1 MPGTR
6 RLVCCLLAMS
16 LATAGAAYAKAPKR
30 SYATPAATAPAA
42 SAAQPALPPATI
54 TEPVAV
60 TKPAPPAATTPPG
73 ASTTAPA
80 ATTATVP
87 VADPN
92 LTLVSGMA
100 SAGAPRIA
108 LEIMDRDQP
117 DAAQDLVGWM
127 AWERERIY
135 IYQTARA
142 WKEVIERAG
151 KMPAEATPD
160 FHRWESMQAADAW
173 LHLGDGAKALSLV
186 QPLVWDGAS
195 PPDPAT
201 LVQLR
206 QLIIRSYTV
215 IGKLDDAQA
224 AVIRY
229 RADYPKDAGDWP
241 LLEAR
246 LYLRLKQP
254 QSALEVLQDVKGDE
268 AEMLSLLASLRAGK
282 TAPGDALGQA
292 VHIGSDSK
300 APVQKAVRAWL
311 IAAEAGDMLKNP
323 VARIQALQDALGLQA
338 TLIEQDE
345 VFTLSPDML
354 WEAYEHYGEDL
365 GNDLQLVVGDDQ
377 GWFVAASN
385 AYDSKPVDALALMTV
400 VAYDVQGSTNAAGG
414 MEPEA
419 AKAEHMRQGEVAHG
433 EFAALIQKQR
443 YGDAVLRHLY
453 LDSKRFKGPKTIPAT
468 VRYILVDDVMELP
481 DIPLASQLMQGLETP
496 PPTEPGEKPGDPAV
510 ADAAWQLK
518 RAHVFILGGD
528 PEQGIAELR
537 RLIEESAGDAQGRA
551 SAAGDRMSGAA
562 VISSDD
568 LLQEIFDLQTLHRDK
583 EAIPLFEAL
592 LKTDLKPEQR
602 RQMLYWT
609 ADSYKAVGDHA
620 KAAELYL
627 RSAMQPGP
635 FTMDPWAQTARYQ
648 AAQMLAQAGYLDDA
662 RNLYTGLLSATN
674 DPAQQAVLNH
684 DLQQLLLMTNK
695 PGGDLH

>member
-1 MPGTR
+1 MLGTR
-6 RLVCCLLAMS
+6 RLVFCALFAALAVS
-16 LATAGAAYAKAPKR
+16 GAAHAKTPKR
-30 SYATPAATAPAA
+30 SKPAAAATAAAPAA
-42 SAAQPALPPATI
+42 ASKPAPA
-54 TEPVAV
+54 PVAA
-60 TKPAPPAATTPPG
+60 TKPAPAPATT
-73 ASTTAPA
+73 AAPA
-80 ATTATVP
+80 AVTAVVP
-87 VADPN
+87 AADPN
-92 LTLVSGMA
+92 LTMVSGMA

-117 DAAQDLVGWM
+117 EASQDLVGWM

-135 IYQTARA
+135 IYQTAHA
-142 WKEVIERAG
+142 WKAVIQRTA
-151 KMPAEATPD
+151 KSPKEATTE
-160 FHRWESMQAADAW
+160 FHRWEAMQAADAW
-173 LHLGDGAKALSLV
+173 LHLGDGDKALALV
-186 QPLVWDGAS
+186 QPLVWDAAS
-195 PPDPAT
+195 PPDAAT
-201 LVQLR
+201 LSQLR

-215 IGKLDDAQA
+215 SGRLDDAQT

-229 RADYPKDAGDWP
+229 RQDYPKDAGDWP

-246 LYLRLKQP
+246 LYLRLDQP
-254 QSALEVLQDVKGDE
+254 QSALDVLQDVKGDE

-282 TAPGDALGQA
+282 TEPGDALTQA

-300 APVQKAVRAWL
+300 VPVQKAVRAWL
-311 IAAEAGDMLKNP
+311 IAAEAGDMLQNP
-323 VARIQALQDALGLQA
+323 VARIQALQNAIGMQA

-345 VFTLSPDML
+345 VFPLNADML
-354 WEAYEHYGEDL
+354 WDAYESYGEDL

-385 AYDSKPVDALALMTV
+385 EYDSKPVDAAALFTV
-400 VAYDVQGSTNAAGG
+400 VAFQAGD
-414 MEPEA
+414 P
-419 AKAEHMRQGEVAHG
+419 KQGEVAHG

-453 LDSKRFKGPKTIPAT
+453 LDSTRFKGPKTIPAP
-468 VRYILVDDVMELP
+468 VRYVLVDDVLALP
-481 DIPLASQLMQGLETP
+481 DIPLASQLMQGLDAP
-496 PPTEPGEKPGDPAV
+496 PPTEPGEKPQDPAV

-528 PEQGIAELR
+528 PEQGIAALKK
-537 RLIEESAGDAQGRA
+537 LIDSKAPVDGD
-551 SAAGDRMSGAA
+551 D
-562 VISSDD
+562 V
-568 LLQEIFDLQTLHRDK
+568 LQEIFDLQTLHRDK
-583 EAIPLFEAL
+583 EAIPLFEEL

-609 ADSYKAVGDHA
+609 ADSYKATGDYA

-627 RSAMQPGP
+627 RSAMLPGP

-662 RNLYTGLLSATN
+662 RNLYNGLLSATN

-695 PGGDLH
+695 PGSELH

>member
-1 MPGTR
+1 MGIAR
-6 RLVCCLLAMS
+6 IACCCLLAIWAS
-16 LATAGAAYAKAPKR
+16 NAFAAKPKTTR
-30 SYATPAATAPAA
+30 KLHAVPAATAPAA
-42 SAAQPALPPATI
+42 SAAQPAPPPATI

-60 TKPAPPAATTPPG
+60 TKPAPPATIAPPVATI
-73 ASTTAPA
+73 TAPA
-80 ATTATVP
+80 AATVAVP
-87 VADPN
+87 AADPN

-142 WKEVIERAG
+142 WKAVIERAG

-186 QPLVWDGAS
+186 QPLVWDAKS

-201 LVQLR
+201 LAQLR

-215 IGKLDDAQA
+215 SGKLDDAQA

-229 RADYPKDAGDWP
+229 REDYPKDTGAWP

-246 LYLRLKQP
+246 LYLRFGQP
-254 QSALEVLQDVKGDE
+254 QSALDALQDVKGDE
-268 AEMLSLLASLRAGK
+268 AEMLSLLAALRSGQ
-282 TAPGDALGQA
+282 TAPGDVLGQA
-292 VHIGSDSK
+292 VHIGSDSQ
-300 APVQKAVRAWL
+300 ATVQKQVRAWL
-311 IAAEAGDMLKNP
+311 IAAEAADMLKNP
-323 VARIQALQDALGLQA
+323 VARIQALQDALGLQP

-345 VFTLSPDML
+345 VFSLTPDML
-354 WEAYEHYGEDL
+354 WDAYESYGEDL
-365 GNDLQLVVGDDQ
+365 GNQLQLVVGDDQ
-377 GWFVAASN
+377 AWFVAASN
-385 AYDSKPVDALALMTV
+385 AYDSKPVDALALMAV

-419 AKAEHMRQGEVAHG
+419 AKAEHMRQGDVAHG
-433 EFAALIQKQR
+433 QFAALIQKQR
-443 YGDAVLRHLY
+443 HGDAVLRHLY
-453 LDSKRFKGPKTIPAT
+453 LDSKRFKGSKTIPAT
-468 VRYILVDDVMELP
+468 VRYILVDDVMEQP
-481 DIPLASQLMQGLETP
+481 DIPLASQLMQGLDTP

-528 PEQGIAELR
+528 PEQGIASLKK
-537 RLIEESAGDAQGRA
+537 LIDGKAPIDGDG
-551 SAAGDRMSGAA
+551 
-562 VISSDD
+562 V
-568 LLQEIFDLQTLHRDK
+568 LQELFALQTLHRDK

-609 ADSYKAVGDHA
+609 ADSYKAIGDYA

-627 RSAMQPGP
+627 RSAMLPGP

-662 RNLYTGLLSATN
+662 RKLYDGLLSATN

-695 PGGDLH
+695 PGTELR

>member
-1 MPGTR
+1 MPVSFLGVIVSGTR
-6 RLVCCLLAMS
+6 RLACFLLCAF
-16 LATAGAAYAKAPKR
+16 LASGAFAAQSKTSKKSKPAAASTVAAPAAASKPAAAPVTAAAPVAATIAAP
-30 SYATPAATAPAA
+30 AAATAVVPA
-42 SAAQPALPPATI
+42 S
-54 TEPVAV
+54 
-60 TKPAPPAATTPPG
+60 
-73 ASTTAPA
+73 
-80 ATTATVP
+80 
-87 VADPN
+87 DPN
-92 LTLVSGMA
+92 LTMVSGMA

-108 LEIMDRDQP
+108 LEIMDRDQSDP
-117 DAAQDLVGWM
+117 AKDIVGWM

-142 WKEVIERAG
+142 WKAVIDRTA
-151 KMPAEATPD
+151 KSPKEATPD
-160 FHRWESMQAADAW
+160 FHRWEAMQAADAW
-173 LHLGDGAKALSLV
+173 LHIGDGTKALALV
-186 QPLVWDGAS
+186 QPLVWDTAS
-195 PPDPAT
+195 PPDAAT
-201 LVQLR
+201 LAQLR
-206 QLIIRSYTV
+206 QLIIKSYTV
-215 IGKLDDAQA
+215 SGKLDDAQT

-229 RADYPKDAGDWP
+229 RQDYPKDTGDWP

-246 LYLRLKQP
+246 LYLRLNQP
-254 QSALEVLQDVKGDE
+254 QSALDALQDVKGDE

-282 TAPGDALGQA
+282 TAPGDALTQA

-300 APVQKAVRAWL
+300 ASVQKEVRAWL
-311 IAAEAGDMLKNP
+311 IAAEAADMLQNP
-323 VARIQALQDALGLQA
+323 VARIQALQDALGLQP
-338 TLIEQDE
+338 TLIEQDD
-345 VFTLSPDML
+345 VFTLTPDML
-354 WEAYEHYGEDL
+354 WDAYEHYGEDL
-365 GNDLQLVVGDDQ
+365 GNQLQLVVGDDQ

-385 AYDSKPVDALALMTV
+385 EYDSKPVDAAALFTV
-400 VAYDVQGSTNAAGG
+400 VAFQAGD
-414 MEPEA
+414 P
-419 AKAEHMRQGEVAHG
+419 KQGEVAHG

-443 YGDAVLRHLY
+443 FGDAVLRHLY
-453 LDSKRFKGPKTIPAT
+453 LDSTRFKGPKTIPAP
-468 VRYILVDDVMELP
+468 VRYILVDDVLALP
-481 DIPLASQLMQGLETP
+481 DIPLASQLMQGLDAP
-496 PPTEPGEKPGDPAV
+496 PPTEPGEKPADPAV

-528 PEQGIAELR
+528 PEQGIDALKK
-537 RLIEESAGDAQGRA
+537 LIESSAGDVQGRT
-551 SAAGDRMSGAA
+551 SVAGDRMSGAT
-562 VISSDD
+562 VISLDD

-627 RSAMQPGP
+627 RSAMLPGP

-662 RNLYTGLLSATN
+662 RNLYDGLLSATN

-695 PGGDLH
+695 PGGELH